1 MQYPKTLKT
10 HVEFLLNMVVVYPGT
25 FDPIT
30 NGHLDIISRALSIFD
45 ELYIAVSANTNNKQT
60 QFSHNER
67 FDLVKTAILQNI
79 DPKILEK
86 CRIVEFSG
94 LLVDFMSKMGVKT
107 ILRGIRAA
115 PDFEYEFQMSFANK
129 KLKPGIETIFI
140 PTGEGMHFISSTM
153 VKMIASIGG
162 DISPFVPQN
171 VNQAIKNLS
180 IK

>member
-1 MQYPKTLKT
+1 
-10 HVEFLLNMVVVYPGT
+10 MVVLYPGT

-45 ELYIAVSANTNNKQT
+45 ELYIAVSANTNNKT
-60 QFSHNER
+60 TKFSHEER
-67 FDLVKTAILQNI
+67 FDLVKMAVLKNI
-79 DPKILEK
+79 ESKMLKKCKI
-86 CRIVEFSG
+86 VQFSG
-94 LLVDFMSKMGVKT
+94 LLVDFMSEINVKT

-162 DISPFVPQN
+162 DISPFVPDN

-180 IK
+180 NK